1 MSIIA
6 AGSEEQPLFTIGVF
20 SRLTGINP
28 GTLRI
33 WERRYK
39 IASPVR
45 RGARNKRM
53 YSQSDVDRLSLV
65 KALVDSG
72 HPVSTLATLSTD
84 ELRSRLKMSSE
95 KMLTGASGTAI
106 PSRVVVLGDSLAIRF
121 AEGKHHLAGI
131 EVWGAFRSAAELDD
145 NARALAP
152 DLLVVEYSTLQPQ
165 TLGDVWRHL
174 AMTGARHA
182 VVIFGFGARRT
193 VQELER
199 AGVFCLQAPVSE
211 QEIERACAI
220 ARGVPVEAPRDVAI
234 STGVVPPRRFSPEQ
248 LARIA
253 SSATSVKCECP
264 HHLVDLVNSLVAFE
278 TYSSEC
284 ANLYPHDVEIHEL
297 LHATT
302 AAARALLET
311 ALAKV
316 MEAEGISVD

>member
-1 MSIIA
+1 MSTITA
-6 AGSEEQPLFTIGVF
+6 SPEEQPLFTIGVF
-20 SRLTGINP
+20 SRLTGINS

-39 IASPVR
+39 IASPIR
-45 RGARNKRM
+45 SGARDRRM

-72 HPVSTLATLSTD
+72 HPVSTLAPLSTD
-84 ELRSRLKMSSE
+84 ELRARLKMSSD
-95 KMLTGASGTAI
+95 KRGASATTI
-106 PSRVVVLGDSLAIRF
+106 PSRVVLLGDSLVIRF
-121 AEGKHHLAGI
+121 AEQKHHLTGMEI
-131 EVWGAFRSAAELDD
+131 CGAFRSAAELDD
-145 NARALAP
+145 KARALKP
-152 DLLVVEYSTLQPQ
+152 EVLVVEYSTLQPH
-165 TLGDVWRHL
+165 TPGDVWRHL

-199 AGVFCLQAPVSE
+199 AGVFCLQAPVSMRE
-211 QEIERACAI
+211 LERACAL
-220 ARGVPVEAPRDVAI
+220 ARGAPVETLRDVAMR
-234 STGVVPPRRFSPEQ
+234 TGEVPPRRFSPEQ
-248 LARIA
+248 LSRIA
-253 SSATSVKCECP
+253 SSATPVKCECP

-297 LHATT
+297 LHTTT

-311 ALAKV
+311 GLAKV
-316 MEAEGISVD
+316 IETEGISVD